1 MVEPPANACAL
12 DVCYLSPSPVMVQL
26 EAELDRAVVVTVA
39 GTRWPELT
47 LDAAARAIHDKLR
60 LTPLDFSIR
69 EAEPA
74 DFLILCRS
82 GAVRD
87 TLVNAK
93 RVTNSRFTLLLS
105 PWSRSNNAQE
115 VEVPI
120 LAELEI
126 RGIPAHAWEQRT
138 AETLLAGSGLVESV
152 DASTMSRYDMSCFKV
167 TA

>member
-1 MVEPPANACAL
+1 MLISFSIQGAGSIISFKEFHT
-12 DVCYLSPSPVMVQL
+12 
-26 EAELDRAVVVTVA
+26 ELDRVVVVTVA

-47 LDAAARAIHDKLR
+47 LEAAAHAIHDKLR

-82 GAVRD
+82 GAVQN
-87 TLVNAK
+87 TLINTK
-93 RVTNSRFTLLLS
+93 RVTKLRFTLLLS

-126 RGIPAHAWEQRT
+126 RGIPAHA
-138 AETLLAGSGLVESV
+138 
-152 DASTMSRYDMSCFKV
+152 
-167 TA
+167 